1 MSLAPVPSEQTGA
14 AQSCA
19 NCSAPLAPDQR
30 YCLACG
36 QPVSPVRLAFLDV
49 LQADAQPY
57 GAPKTQ
63 VGASSSTL
71 PLGYAPVI
79 EPTSGAT
86 WTLRRYSG
94 LFGLVS
100 VLLLAIVAGL
110 LVGHWVTQ
118 SSAPS
123 RQVVRVEG
131 LGALAAPPA
140 AVASA
145 APASTTAAATPTPT
159 STTSAT
165 SSKATAKTEAHEAQ
179 EAKAIEK
186 APPPKAVK
194 VTPTKLKKLG
204 STTGRK
210 HEEEVN
216 ALGAQPI
223 ETGG

>member
-1 MSLAPVPSEQTGA
+1 MSLAPVPSEQPDA
-14 AQSCA
+14 ASSCA

-49 LQADAQPY
+49 LQADAQSY
-57 GAPKTQ
+57 SVAQAP
-63 VGASSSTL
+63 VGAL
-71 PLGYAPVI
+71 PPGYASVI

-94 LFGLVS
+94 LFGLLS

-110 LVGHWVTQ
+110 LIGHWATQ

-131 LGALAAPPA
+131 LGALAAAPA
-140 AVASA
+140 AA
-145 APASTTAAATPTPT
+145 ASTTPVSATEATTPT
-159 STTSAT
+159 STTST
-165 SSKATAKTEAHEAQ
+165 KSSKAAAKTEAHDVQ
-179 EAKAIEK
+179 EAKVIEK

-204 STTGRK
+204 SSTGKK

-216 ALGAQPI
+216 SLGAQPI

>member
-1 MSLAPVPSEQTGA
+1 MPSPMESPRRRFGA
-14 AQSCA
+14 
-19 NCSAPLAPDQR
+19 
-30 YCLACG
+30 
-36 QPVSPVRLAFLDV
+36 
-49 LQADAQPY
+49 
-57 GAPKTQ
+57 
-63 VGASSSTL
+63 L
-71 PLGYAPVI
+71 PPGYAPVI

-86 WTLRRYSG
+86 WTLLRRYSG
-94 LFGLVS
+94 LFGLLS

-131 LGALAAPPA
+131 LGALATPA
-140 AVASA
+140 AAASTT
-145 APASTTAAATPTPT
+145 PTSTTAAATPT
-159 STTSAT
+159 STTSAK
-165 SSKATAKTEAHEAQ
+165 SSKATVKTEAHEAQ

-186 APPPKAVK
+186 APPAKAVQ

-204 STTGRK
+204 SSTGKK

-216 ALGAQPI
+216 SLGAQPI

>member
-1 MSLAPVPSEQTGA
+1 MSLAPVPSEQPEA
-14 AQSCA
+14 AASCT

-36 QPVSPVRLAFLDV
+36 MPVSPVRLAFLDV
-49 LQADAQPY
+49 LQADAQSY
-57 GAPKTQ
+57 GVAQTP
-63 VGASSSTL
+63 VGAL
-71 PLGYAPVI
+71 PPGYAPVI
-79 EPTSGAT
+79 EPMSGAT

-94 LFGLVS
+94 LFGLLS

-118 SSAPS
+118 SSSAPS

-131 LGALAAPPA
+131 LGALAAPA
-140 AVASA
+140 AAASTT
-145 APASTTAAATPTPT
+145 PASTTAAATPT
-159 STTSAT
+159 STTSAK
-165 SSKATAKTEAHEAQ
+165 SSKATAKTEVHEAQ

-186 APPPKAVK
+186 APPAKAVQ

-204 STTGRK
+204 SSTGKK

-216 ALGAQPI
+216 SLGAQPI

>member
-1 MSLAPVPSEQTGA
+1 MSLAPVPSEQPETA
-14 AQSCA
+14 PSCA
-19 NCSAPLAPDQR
+19 NCTAPLAPDQR

-49 LQADAQPY
+49 LQADAQSY
-57 GAPKTQ
+57 GVAQAP
-63 VGASSSTL
+63 VGAL
-71 PLGYAPVI
+71 PPGYAPVI

-94 LFGLVS
+94 LFGLLS

-131 LGALAAPPA
+131 LGALAAAPA
-140 AVASA
+140 GATSTT
-145 APASTTAAATPTPT
+145 PASTAVSTPT
-159 STTSAT
+159 SRASPT
-165 SSKATAKTEAHEAQ
+165 SSKATAKTEAHDVQ

-204 STTGRK
+204 SSTGKK

-216 ALGAQPI
+216 SLGAQPI